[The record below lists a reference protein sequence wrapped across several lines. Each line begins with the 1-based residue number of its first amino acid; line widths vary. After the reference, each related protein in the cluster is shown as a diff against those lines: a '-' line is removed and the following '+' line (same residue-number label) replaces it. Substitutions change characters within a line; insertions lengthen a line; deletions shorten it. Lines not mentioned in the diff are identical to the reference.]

1 MKKFALTIA
10 IVLGL
15 GIGAFAQYYNHQGGL
30 FQLGPEPREYGS
42 REGSEAYAPLLL
54 PEHGSTGDQTAE
66 SPLGSGIAVLMGLG
80 TAYLVAKRRKED

>member
-30 FQLGPEPREYGS
+30 FQLGPEPREYDS
-42 REGSEAYAPLLL
+42 RSNDMTYSPLIL
-54 PEHGSTGDQTAE
+54 PEHGVTYNQTAE